1 MSQYDNTNSGALFIN
16 DRKGS
21 NDRQPNLRGSINV
34 EGTEYW
40 VSAWTKQIKNGPR
53 AGQKMISLAIQ
64 PKEDAPAQLNAEDD
78 TDIPF

>member
-1 MSQYDNTNSGALFIN
+1 MNDYDNTNSGALFIN
-16 DRKGS
+16 DRKT

-64 PKEDAPAQLNAEDD
+64 PKDDPPAALDPEND